1 MSVTKLSSTFIFL
14 KKRINL
20 TASGQV
26 IIRLGKKSIHQ
37 ARRRLT
43 KMFKKYN
50 GDPEGLQYI
59 LPAFRSWYGM
69 SKGYKNYYVSE
80 NYKLLF
86 QELMKKYYT
95 KDENLLN

>member
-26 IIRLGKKSIHQ
+26 IIRLGKKSIHL